1 MDKQEHS
8 TNAVRNLSKK
18 KSLSL
23 YRTYQLCTCDRFF
36 FLMQITTKEA
46 EQKNMGRKKKNRV
59 YVGIDGIDIKV
70 NTTSILEENYYAF
83 KNKNGEE
90 IGTLKSVKDGYLLH
104 LCLPKVL
111 RNDNITPFTTTD
123 FKHMESVLK
132 YIQKQLKTIFGNE
145 IYETV
150 VRTCEVNATA
160 ELSDVTKTEPM
171 LKLLAKIL
179 LTKGE
184 KLFICAT
191 GEQTGK
197 RYEAV
202 KCLCSGQR
210 IESIKTAQLSN
221 SRVKLKLYN
230 KSKEQN
236 ITDRGLLRIE
246 FIYSSRGLKV
256 AKTGRTLAEFL
267 TPTSIHSLL
276 EWYRKDYKDLL
287 IARYWNNN
295 DRYSLNDGY
304 SVPIY
309 KEMIEVIYNDLVA
322 HEGQPLSVALI
333 NKNLIEI
340 DYELFKRACKMYYPK
355 LNSAQKAWAR
365 VQKSGE
371 IQINMGVID
380 EFVSIS
386 RQIIYE

>member
-1 MDKQEHS
+1 
-8 TNAVRNLSKK
+8 
-18 KSLSL
+18 
-23 YRTYQLCTCDRFF
+23 
-36 FLMQITTKEA
+36 
-46 EQKNMGRKKKNRV
+46 MGRKKKNRV

-70 NTTSILEENYYAF
+70 NTTTILEQNYYAF

-90 IGTLKSVKDGYLLH
+90 IGTLKAVKDGYLLH

-145 IYETV
+145 IYDTT

-160 ELSDVTKTEPM
+160 ELSDVNKIEPM

-256 AKTGRTLAEFL
+256 AKTGKTLAEFL

-295 DRYSLNDGY
+295 DRY
-304 SVPIY
+304 
-309 KEMIEVIYNDLVA
+309 
-322 HEGQPLSVALI
+322 
-333 NKNLIEI
+333 
-340 DYELFKRACKMYYPK
+340 
-355 LNSAQKAWAR
+355 
-365 VQKSGE
+365 
-371 IQINMGVID
+371 
-380 EFVSIS
+380 
-386 RQIIYE
+386 

>member
-1 MDKQEHS
+1 
-8 TNAVRNLSKK
+8 
-18 KSLSL
+18 
-23 YRTYQLCTCDRFF
+23 
-36 FLMQITTKEA
+36 
-46 EQKNMGRKKKNRV
+46 MGRKKKNRV

-70 NTTSILEENYYAF
+70 NTTIILEKNYYAF

-90 IGTLKSVKDGYLLH
+90 VGTLKAVKDGYLLH

-111 RNDNITPFTTTD
+111 RNDNITPFTITD

-145 IYETV
+145 IYDTT

-160 ELSDVTKTEPM
+160 ELSDVNKIEPM

-221 SRVKLKLYN
+221 SRVKLKLYD

-236 ITDRGLLRIE
+236 ITDRGLLRIQSLPDAPPLICLSE
-246 FIYSSRGLKV
+246 L
-256 AKTGRTLAEFL
+256 AEKTQLPFQMLRTLIVIEGKIPYIMVGKKYFV
-267 TPTSIHSLL
+267 
-276 EWYRKDYKDLL
+276 
-287 IARYWNNN
+287 N
-295 DRYSLNDGY
+295 YSHFIKYMD
-304 SVPIY
+304 
-309 KEMIEVIYNDLVA
+309 
-322 HEGQPLSVALI
+322 
-333 NKNLIEI
+333 
-340 DYELFKRACKMYYPK
+340 EL
-355 LNSAQKAWAR
+355 
-365 VQKSGE
+365 
-371 IQINMGVID
+371 D
-380 EFVSIS
+380 
-386 RQIIYE
+386 

>member
-1 MDKQEHS
+1 MG
-8 TNAVRNLSKK
+8 KK
-18 KSLSL
+18 KKGKI
-23 YRTYQLCTCDRFF
+23 F
-36 FLMQITTKEA
+36 
-46 EQKNMGRKKKNRV
+46 
-59 YVGIDGIDIKV
+59 VGLDGIDVNIKTEKV
-70 NTTSILEENYYAF
+70 LQENYYCK
-83 KNKNGEE
+83 KNTKDEE
-90 IGTLKSVKDGYLLH
+90 IWHLKACKGGYLLH
-104 LCLPKVL
+104 LCLPKAI
-111 RNDNITPFTTTD
+111 RETNEIPFTTTD
-123 FKHMESVLK
+123 FEKLNEILEDIK
-132 YIQKQLKTIFGNE
+132 YQIQQLFGNE
-145 IYETV
+145 IYDTT

-160 ELSDVTKTEPM
+160 ELSNVTKVAPM
-171 LKLLAKIL
+171 LKLLATIL

-221 SRVKLKLYN
+221 SRVKLKLYD

-256 AKTGRTLAEFL
+256 AKTGKTLAEFL

-371 IQINMGVID
+371 IQINTGIID

>member
-1 MDKQEHS
+1 
-8 TNAVRNLSKK
+8 
-18 KSLSL
+18 
-23 YRTYQLCTCDRFF
+23 
-36 FLMQITTKEA
+36 
-46 EQKNMGRKKKNRV
+46 MGRKKKNRV
-59 YVGIDGIDIKV
+59 YVGLDGLDIKV
-70 NTTSILEENYYAF
+70 NTTKILEQNYYIF
-83 KNKNGEE
+83 YNKSNDE
-90 IGTLKSVKDGYLLH
+90 IGHLQAVKDGYLLH

-111 RNDNITPFTTTD
+111 RNDNTIPFCKED
-123 FKHMESVLK
+123 FKHIENVLACV
-132 YIQKQLKTIFGNE
+132 QTQLDSLFGND
-145 IYETV
+145 IYETM
-150 VRTCEVNATA
+150 VRTAEVNATE
-160 ELSDVTKTEPM
+160 ELSNITKTAPI
-171 LKLLAKIL
+171 LKLLATIL

-202 KCLCSGQR
+202 KCLCSGQQ

-221 SRVKLKLYN
+221 SRVKLKLYD

-236 ITDRGLLRIE
+236 ITDKGLLRIE

-256 AKTGRTLAEFL
+256 ARTGRTLAEFL
-267 TPTSIHSLL
+267 KPDSILSLL
-276 EWYRKDYKDLL
+276 SWYRKDYKDLL

-309 KEMIEVIYNDLVA
+309 KEMVEVIYNDLVA

-371 IQINMGVID
+371 IQINTGIID

-386 RQIIYE
+386 KQIIYE

>member
-1 MDKQEHS
+1 
-8 TNAVRNLSKK
+8 
-18 KSLSL
+18 
-23 YRTYQLCTCDRFF
+23 
-36 FLMQITTKEA
+36 MQITTKEA

-90 IGTLKSVKDGYLLH
+90 IGTLKAVKDGYLLH

-256 AKTGRTLAEFL
+256 AKTGKTLAEFL

-371 IQINMGVID
+371 IQINTGIID

>member
-1 MDKQEHS
+1 
-8 TNAVRNLSKK
+8 
-18 KSLSL
+18 
-23 YRTYQLCTCDRFF
+23 
-36 FLMQITTKEA
+36 
-46 EQKNMGRKKKNRV
+46 MGRKKKNRV

-70 NTTSILEENYYAF
+70 NTTIILEKNYYAF

-90 IGTLKSVKDGYLLH
+90 VGTLKAVKDGYLLH

-111 RNDNITPFTTTD
+111 RNDNITPFTITD

-145 IYETV
+145 IYDTT

-160 ELSDVTKTEPM
+160 ELSDVNKIEPM

-221 SRVKLKLYN
+221 SRVKLKLYD

-256 AKTGRTLAEFL
+256 AKTGKTLAEFL

-309 KEMIEVIYNDLVA
+309 KDLVA

>member
-1 MDKQEHS
+1 
-8 TNAVRNLSKK
+8 
-18 KSLSL
+18 
-23 YRTYQLCTCDRFF
+23 
-36 FLMQITTKEA
+36 
-46 EQKNMGRKKKNRV
+46 MGRKKKNRV
-59 YVGIDGIDIKV
+59 YVGLDGLDIKV
-70 NTTSILEENYYAF
+70 NTTKILEQNYYIF
-83 KNKNGEE
+83 YNKSNDE
-90 IGTLKSVKDGYLLH
+90 IGHLQAVKDGYLLH

-111 RNDNITPFTTTD
+111 RNDNTIPFCKED
-123 FKHMESVLK
+123 FKHIENVLACV
-132 YIQKQLKTIFGNE
+132 QTQLDSLFGND
-145 IYETV
+145 IYETM
-150 VRTCEVNATA
+150 VRTAEVNATA
-160 ELSDVTKTEPM
+160 ELSNITKTAPI
-171 LKLLAKIL
+171 LKLLATIL

-202 KCLCSGQR
+202 KCLCSGQQ

-221 SRVKLKLYN
+221 SRVKLKLYD

-236 ITDRGLLRIE
+236 ITDKGLLRIE

-256 AKTGRTLAEFL
+256 ARTGRTLAEFL
-267 TPTSIHSLL
+267 KPDSILSLL
-276 EWYRKDYKDLL
+276 SWYRKDYKDLL

-309 KEMIEVIYNDLVA
+309 KEMVEVIYNDLVA

-340 DYELFKRACKMYYPK
+340 DYELFKRACKM
-355 LNSAQKAWAR
+355 
-365 VQKSGE
+365 
-371 IQINMGVID
+371 
-380 EFVSIS
+380 
-386 RQIIYE
+386 